1 MGYRRAG
8 VGLRQ
13 LPFFAIP
20 EPADGPLLSERAGQ
34 RMNFLIFQ
42 EFFYVFYR
50 EILFVAIVAALVA
63 GLLLAVIGVIRAI
76 DES

>member
-1 MGYRRAG
+1 
-8 VGLRQ
+8 
-13 LPFFAIP
+13 
-20 EPADGPLLSERAGQ
+20 
-34 RMNFLIFQ
+34 MNFLIFQ